1 MRRLRAPLPHPSTM
15 EQSVLFGRYRLLS
28 RAGAGGSAQVWRAKD
43 ERTGE
48 EVAVKR
54 LHPVVFADPA
64 ARRRLERESRALQEL
79 DSPNIVRIR
88 DSHLTDDEAAL
99 VLDYV
104 PGVSLSERLAEH
116 GRLSVAET
124 VGVVRDVGAALTT
137 AHAAGVVHR
146 DVKPANIILADDGRA
161 LLTDFGVA
169 RQDAGDAVTGTATE
183 VTAPGLVVGSLRY
196 MSPEQLRGEPATP
209 ASDQYGLAAVAYEM
223 LSGRPPY
230 DAGTPVALAAAH
242 GEPPAALTDVEPALA
257 SAVGRGLAPEPT
269 DRFPDMAAFASAVG
283 GAIRAA
289 PASAETTVIPAVAAP
304 APAFAPAPALAQAPA
319 LAPAPAPRRAA
330 RSGTAT
336 DHRSAIAAGALAVG
350 LAAVVALAALGAGGP
365 GSGPDVRPAQAA
377 SAAPT
382 SPPEATPAATDA
394 PAARDED
401 GGGAKAKGKGNGQG
415 NGKGKG
421 KND

>member
-1 MRRLRAPLPHPSTM
+1 M

-28 RAGAGGSAQVWRAKD
+28 RAGAGGSAQVWRAQD

-88 DSHLTDDEAAL
+88 DSHVTDDEAAL
-99 VLDYV
+99 VLDFV
-104 PGVSLSERLAEH
+104 PGVSVSERLAEH

-124 VGVVRDVGAALTT
+124 VRVVRDVGAALTT

-146 DVKPANIILADDGRA
+146 DVKPANIILAENGRA

-169 RQDAGDAVTGTATE
+169 RQEAGDVTTATATE
-183 VTAPGLVVGSLRY
+183 VTAPGLVVGSLHY

-230 DAGTPVALAAAH
+230 DAGTPVALATAH
-242 GEPPAALTDVEPALA
+242 AQPPAPLIGVEPTLA
-257 SAVGRGLAPEPT
+257 NAIERGLSTAPA
-269 DRFPDMAAFASAVG
+269 DRFPDVAAFAAAAE
-283 GAIRAA
+283 GALQ
-289 PASAETTVIPAVAAP
+289 PASANAQTTVIPTVADAPAAAIADAAP
-304 APAFAPAPALAQAPA
+304 PS
-319 LAPAPAPRRAA
+319 RAGTT
-330 RSGTAT
+330 RSN
-336 DHRSAIAAGALAVG
+336 HRTAIAAGALAVG
-350 LAAVVALAALGAGGP
+350 LAAVVALAALDRAGP
-365 GSGPDVRPAQAA
+365 SSLPVEPPAQAA

-382 SPPEATPAATDA
+382 TPPEATPAATTA
-394 PAARDED
+394 PAARDND
-401 GGGAKAKGKGNGQG
+401 GGGGNAKGKDNGTNKG

-421 KND
+421 RSD